1 MGQEHIWNLIAKKL
15 SGEASE
21 EDLRDLEAL
30 LRNNPELHYPTQT
43 IADLWN
49 SQGPNN
55 PKEALDAFD
64 RHINRMQSLGIDFVV
79 KDQDTIARPPKNFR
93 KWIFSGFVMAI
104 AVGGL
109 FLYLK
114 MIRQSP
120 DQLVQKNKSE
130 ILTKNGSKTK
140 LLLPDGTQVWLN
152 GGSKISYDKNYGT
165 EVREVSLTGEAFF
178 DVVRNP
184 QKPFLIHTG
193 NIQIKVLGTAFNVKS
208 YPDEENIET
217 TLVRGSIEITFKD
230 RPSEKVILKPNEKLI
245 VANEENLPT
254 PNIKQPVRQMNE
266 PIITISHLNHEKSD
280 SLVMETA
287 WMQNKLLFRD
297 QSFKELALDMERWY
311 GVSIQF
317 DNSQRDTLHFTGSFE
332 NETIQQALDAL
343 KLTAGKPVPDFQYII
358 KGNQITITK

>member
-1 MGQEHIWNLIAKKL
+1 MRQEHIWNLIAKKL

-140 LLLPDGTQVWLN
+140 LLLP
-152 GGSKISYDKNYGT
+152 
-165 EVREVSLTGEAFF
+165 
-178 DVVRNP
+178 
-184 QKPFLIHTG
+184 
-193 NIQIKVLGTAFNVKS
+193 
-208 YPDEENIET
+208 
-217 TLVRGSIEITFKD
+217 
-230 RPSEKVILKPNEKLI
+230 
-245 VANEENLPT
+245 
-254 PNIKQPVRQMNE
+254 
-266 PIITISHLNHEKSD
+266 
-280 SLVMETA
+280 
-287 WMQNKLLFRD
+287 
-297 QSFKELALDMERWY
+297 
-311 GVSIQF
+311 
-317 DNSQRDTLHFTGSFE
+317 
-332 NETIQQALDAL
+332 
-343 KLTAGKPVPDFQYII
+343 
-358 KGNQITITK
+358 